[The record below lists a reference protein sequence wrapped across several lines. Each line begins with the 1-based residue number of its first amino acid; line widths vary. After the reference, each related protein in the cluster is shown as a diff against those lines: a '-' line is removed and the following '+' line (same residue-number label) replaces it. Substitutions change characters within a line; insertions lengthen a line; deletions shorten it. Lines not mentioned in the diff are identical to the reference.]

1 VKNLFAAILVLTII
15 GCQSHQSPPAVDAR
29 PDVPGETGAD
39 ARADALI
46 KQMTLEEKIS
56 LLGGDKDRYS
66 TRAVK
71 RVGIP
76 KFTMADGPQGIRNF
90 PPSCSFP
97 CGAALAATWDVKL
110 AAAYGEA
117 MGLEARARDV
127 NFVLGPGMNICR
139 VPVNG
144 RNFEYFGEDPF
155 LAGKI
160 AANWVRAAEAQGVIT
175 TVKHYAANNQ
185 EWNRESVDEQIDRR
199 TLEEIYLPA
208 FRRAV
213 QEGGAGA
220 VMAAY
225 NRVNGAYCAE
235 NSVLL
240 NQILKTEWGFKGIV
254 MSDWGACHST
264 ESLARGL
271 DLEMGEAVF
280 FKEDKVKQAIEDG
293 RIKESDIDGAVRR
306 ILSTTIA
313 KGFFDRP
320 QTRPDLPKDSP
331 ASDQAA
337 LDIARSAIVLLK
349 NSGAALPLDRS
360 SIHRIAVYGPNA
372 EETPTGGGGSGEV
385 KPFHSVSFLQGIRKI
400 AGAGVEVSYTPM
412 PVVDDAIFRKLDCA
426 FTADNGQP
434 GLVLNIAV
442 QNAGHDLSLPATV
455 VQSVDLSWKAK
466 GKLPYAIP
474 DGKDA
479 TYTWTG
485 VLIPPQDGDWEIIS
499 RGYIQVTLGGKPLHW
514 GAGQILHL
522 KKDAPLPI
530 QIHANGQAK
539 GEWPGLAQVALR
551 LVTMPDLTDAKSAD
565 AVIFCAGF
573 DGHSE
578 REGSDRDFE
587 LSGVQQ
593 RLISSLAA
601 TNPKTVVVLNSGA
614 GVGMESWFDSIPA
627 ILQAW
632 YIGQDGGTALG
643 EVLFGDVN
651 PSGRL
656 PSTFDRR
663 FEDNPAFADYPGEFV
678 RDQNW
683 PVEHYS
689 EGIFVGY
696 RGYDKSQKDPLFP
709 FGYGLSYTTFDFA
722 NMKLEKMA
730 DGVHVRLDVTNTG
743 HVAGAEVVQVY
754 VGEEQCSVERPAR
767 ELKGFAKVMLKAGET
782 QNVEIVLPRDSF
794 SFWSPVKKDWTVEP
808 GVFTIEAGASERD
821 IRSKEN
827 VTID

>member
-1 VKNLFAAILVLTII
+1 
-15 GCQSHQSPPAVDAR
+15 
-29 PDVPGETGAD
+29 
-39 ARADALI
+39 
-46 KQMTLEEKIS
+46 MTLEEKIS
-56 LLGGDKDRYS
+56 LLGGDTDDFS
-66 TRAVK
+66 THGVK
-71 RVGIP
+71 RLGIP
-76 KFTMADGPQGIRNF
+76 KLTMADGPQGIRNY

-97 CGAALAATWDVKL
+97 CGAALAATWDTKL
-110 AAAYGEA
+110 AEAYGNA
-117 MGLEARARDV
+117 MGLEARARGV

-160 AANWVRAAEAQGVIT
+160 AASWVRAAEVQGVIT

-185 EWNRESVDEQIDRR
+185 EWNRETVDELIDRR

-235 NSVLL
+235 NDVLL

-271 DLEMGEAVF
+271 DLEMGHAVF
-280 FKEDKVKQAIEDG
+280 FKENKVKQALENGQI
-293 RIKESDIDGAVRR
+293 RESDIDNAVRR

-313 KGFFDRP
+313 MGFFDRP
-320 QTRPDLPKDSP
+320 QTRPDLPKESP
-331 ASDQAA
+331 ASNQAA
-337 LDIARSAIVLLK
+337 LDIARAAIVLLK
-349 NSGAALPLDRS
+349 NGGAILPLNRVS
-360 SIHRIAVYGPNA
+360 VHRIAVYGPNA
-372 EETPTGGGGSGEV
+372 EETPTGGGGSGAV
-385 KPFHSVSFLQGIRKI
+385 KPFHSVSFLQGIRDI
-400 AGAGVEVSYTPM
+400 AGAGVDVSYTPM
-412 PVVDDAIFRKLDCA
+412 APIDDAIFRKFDCA

-434 GLVLNIAV
+434 GLMLNIAV
-442 QNAGHDLSLPATV
+442 RGSGPDVSLAPTI
-455 VQSVDLSWKAK
+455 VQSVDLSWKA
-466 GKLPYAIP
+466 GGRLPYAIP
-474 DGKDA
+474 RRKDA

-499 RGYIQVTLGGKPLHW
+499 RGYSQVTLGGKPLHW
-514 GAGQILHL
+514 PTGEILHL
-522 KKDAPLPI
+522 KKDSPLPI
-530 QIHANGQAK
+530 QIRADGRADGK
-539 GEWPGLAQVALR
+539 RPGLVQVALR
-551 LVTMPDLTDAKSAD
+551 PVTMPDLTAAKSAD
-565 AVIFCAGF
+565 AVIFCGGF
-573 DGHSE
+573 DGRSE
-578 REGSDRDFE
+578 REGSDRDFG

-593 RLISSLAA
+593 RVISSLAA
-601 TNPKTVVVLNSGA
+601 TNRKTVVVLNSGA
-614 GVGMESWFDSIPA
+614 GVGMENWFDSAPV

-632 YIGQDGGTALG
+632 YIGQEGGTALG

-663 FEDNPAFADYPGEFV
+663 FEDNPAFANYPGKFIH
-678 RDQNW
+678 DQSW
-683 PVEHYS
+683 PVERYS

-696 RGYDKSQKDPLFP
+696 RGYDKSHKDPLFP
-709 FGYGLSYTTFDFA
+709 FGYGLSYTRFDFG
-722 NMKLEKMA
+722 KMQLDKTA
-730 DGVHVRLDVTNTG
+730 AGVDVHLDVTNIG
-743 HVAGAEVVQVY
+743 AVAGAEVVQIY
-754 VGEEQCSVERPAR
+754 VGENQCSVERPAR

-782 QNVEIVLPRDSF
+782 RHVEIMLPRDSF
-794 SFWSPVKKDWTVEP
+794 SFWSPSKKDWTIEP
-808 GVFTIEAGASERD
+808 GVFTIEAGASSRD

-827 VTID
+827 VAIDWNSVQP